1 MIKRLSFKIGL
12 GTIVIIV
19 GFILLLRSCLAGY
32 DERSAIGPSLYFNKD
47 GKELVFSIVQYQ
59 KAVSYKSGGGM
70 TTKSVS
76 TTYYLQTNNVVT
88 GEKIAIK
95 KIKHHSDVKNYP
107 IHVMGK
113 CGNIAWVFIGEPMAF
128 DPFTLEKIADK
139 KTIAEKNPFLLGKL
153 PEQSNYYNYDRNAN
167 EIIITAT
174 DGLKYS
180 LSASS
185 LIARALDEDANE
197 KNPLEVKLKQ
207 LEKERKKYRD
217 LSKQNY
223 DWFRKNNALYEQ
235 RKMSIRVYQD
245 SSRIFEKRRDELSKI
260 SDSLTQLVYQLEEM
274 KDERNDRHQAIKN
287 LNESSISFS
296 NITIEADTING
307 KWYGLKTA
315 ASLEKF
321 YPNFRYEHGSGETER
336 NKLYTA
342 TYTFSKPGKASS
354 DVLIDDPGKVS
365 DAVFIQGG
373 FLLNRETALAI
384 QLNDPV
390 GLLVC
395 HREKVGNEGNIL
407 LSVISFSGEVKW
419 TVNCGFK
426 DIKDYILS
434 GNRLIVFGTD
444 NKELSSN
451 EINVLNSIVLSTG
464 KMISYDYF
472 TDKMRNK

>member
-1 MIKRLSFKIGL
+1 MIKKLSLKIGL
-12 GTIVIIV
+12 GILVVIA
-19 GFILLLRSCLAGY
+19 GFVLLLRGCLAGY
-32 DERSAIGPSLYFNKD
+32 DERSAIGPSLYFKKE
-47 GKELVFSIVQYQ
+47 GKEVVFSIVQYQ
-59 KAVSYKSGGGM
+59 KAISYKSGGGM

-76 TTYYLQTNNVVT
+76 TTYYLQTNNAVT
-88 GEKIAIK
+88 GEKIDIK

-113 CGNIAWVFIGEPMAF
+113 SGNIAWVFIGEPMAF

-139 KTIAEKNPFLLGKL
+139 KTIAEKNPFLAGKM
-153 PEQSNYYNYDRNAN
+153 PEESHFYAYNRSSN
-167 EIIITAT
+167 EIIITAS
-174 DGLKYS
+174 DGIKYS
-180 LSASS
+180 LSAST
-185 LIARALDEDANE
+185 LIATALDEDTNE
-197 KNPLEVKLKQ
+197 KNSVAVKLKQ

-223 DWFRKNNALYEQ
+223 DWFRKNNYLYEQ
-235 RKMSIRVYQD
+235 RKMSFTVYQD
-245 SSRIFEKRRDELSKI
+245 SSRIFEKRRDELTRI
-260 SDSLTQLVYQLEEM
+260 TDSLTQVVYHMEDI
-274 KDERNDRHQAIKN
+274 KDKRNDRQQAITY
-287 LNESSISFS
+287 LNERSLSFS

-307 KWYGLKTA
+307 NWYALKTA
-315 ASLEKF
+315 ASLENF
-321 YPNFRYEHGSGETER
+321 YPNFRYEHGAGETER
-336 NKLYTA
+336 NKLYTS
-342 TYTFSKPGKASS
+342 TYTFPKPGKAGS
-354 DVLIDDPGKVS
+354 DVIIDDPKKVS

-384 QLNDPV
+384 QLNNPA

-407 LSVISFSGEVKW
+407 LSAISFSGEIKW

-426 DIKDYILS
+426 EIKDYILT

-451 EINVLNSIVLSTG
+451 EINVLNSIDLSTG

-472 TDKMRNK
+472 TDKMRTK